1 MFHLCLDTRQHN
13 VKSMLTEEG
22 RRTTLILTN
31 IELLTVMN
39 ESGSKLQR
47 CMKASTAVES

>member
-1 MFHLCLDTRQHN
+1 MLHLCLDTMQDK
-13 VKSMLTEEG
+13 VKSMLTEED

-31 IELLTVMN
+31 TELLTVMN

-47 CMKASTAVES
+47 